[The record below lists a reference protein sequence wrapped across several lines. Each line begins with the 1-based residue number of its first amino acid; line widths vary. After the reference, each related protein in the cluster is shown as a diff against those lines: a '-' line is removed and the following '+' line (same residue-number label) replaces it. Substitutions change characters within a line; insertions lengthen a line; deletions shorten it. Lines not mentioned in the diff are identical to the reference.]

1 MSNDSKVIDE
11 TTRRR
16 DKIAGIK
23 KIGMR
28 PYGDRFEVTSTAHD
42 IREKC
47 DALSGSNVRLAG
59 RLMTFRGHGKA
70 TFADLL
76 DRTGRIQIYA
86 KLDVLGRDKYTAF
99 NELLDIGDIVGVEGT
114 VFRTKRGEPT
124 LELKSWTMLCK
135 ALRPLPEKW
144 HGLTDVDLRYRQR
157 YLDLIVNSGVKETFI
172 KRTKIISYIRRFLDD
187 RGFLEVE
194 TPVLQT
200 LAGGA
205 TARPF
210 KTHHNAL
217 NIDVYLR
224 IALELYLKRLIVG
237 GLEKVYEIGRTFR
250 NEGIDTR
257 HNPEFTM
264 LEVYQAFAD
273 YNDMMK
279 LTEDLVSSC
288 AEEVLGTMK
297 ISVEGHEID
306 ISPPWK
312 RIKVWDAIEKWAG
325 ITKDMI
331 KNDDDAKNI
340 ADRLNLNMDKAVTK
354 ANVINKILDDKIEN
368 NLIQPTFLLDYPVEI
383 SPLAKRME
391 DELDL
396 TYRFEAFV
404 AGGEIANAFSEL
416 NDPIDQRERFLGQ
429 ARAKALG
436 DDEAHVFDEDFL
448 TALEYGMPPT
458 GGLGIGIDRLVM
470 LFTGS
475 SSIRDVILFPM
486 MKPRA

>member
-279 LTEDLVSSC
+279 LTED
-288 AEEVLGTMK
+288 
-297 ISVEGHEID
+297 
-306 ISPPWK
+306 
-312 RIKVWDAIEKWAG
+312 RI
-325 ITKDMI
+325 
-331 KNDDDAKNI
+331 
-340 ADRLNLNMDKAVTK
+340 
-354 ANVINKILDDKIEN
+354 
-368 NLIQPTFLLDYPVEI
+368 FLC
-383 SPLAKRME
+383 R
-391 DELDL
+391 
-396 TYRFEAFV
+396 R
-404 AGGEIANAFSEL
+404 G
-416 NDPIDQRERFLGQ
+416 
-429 ARAKALG
+429 LG
-436 DDEAHVFDEDFL
+436 DNEDFS
-448 TALEYGMPPT
+448 
-458 GGLGIGIDRLVM
+458 GGTRN
-470 LFTGS
+470 
-475 SSIRDVILFPM
+475 
-486 MKPRA
+486 